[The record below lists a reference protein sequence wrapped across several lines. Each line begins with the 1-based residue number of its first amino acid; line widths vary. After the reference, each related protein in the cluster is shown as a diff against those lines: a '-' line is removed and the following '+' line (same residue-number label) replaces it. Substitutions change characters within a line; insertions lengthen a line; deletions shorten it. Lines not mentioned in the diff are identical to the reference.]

1 MNSDDTKLIALL
13 ERIADALDRA
23 YPKPEPET
31 DLTRLRRA
39 FPAWRW
45 TSYMGEEQIVGT
57 SDSHLCHFIVER
69 CEGDSW
75 RARLMLR
82 SETLLITRDCETP
95 LRAVH
100 ILMKDVK

>member
-1 MNSDDTKLIALL
+1 MNTADPKLIALL

-45 TSYMGEEQIVGT
+45 TQTFDGVITGT
-57 SDSHLCHFIVER
+57 SEEHLFHIKIGYSEDSQ
-69 CEGDSW
+69 W
-75 RARLMLR
+75 RARLIHGADMR
-82 SETLLITRDCETP
+82 RVTCDCETP
-95 LRAVH
+95 LAAAR
-100 ILMKDVK
+100 ILMEAIR

>member
-1 MNSDDTKLIALL
+1 MTPDDTKLIALL

-45 TSYMGEEQIVGT
+45 TQTIDGVITGT
-57 SDSHLCHFIVER
+57 SDEHLCHFIVER
-69 CEGDSW
+69 CEGDGW

>member
-1 MNSDDTKLIALL
+1 MSTADPKLIALL

-45 TSYMGEEQIVGT
+45 MPHGEGQIIGT

-69 CEGDSW
+69 CEGDGW